1 MITNAARVSIR
12 VADLTVRFAS
22 ARGPV
27 DAVRGISFSLTA
39 GSVTA
44 LVGESGSGKSASLA
58 ALLGLAP
65 REAEIGG
72 RLTIG
77 DRTIALADRAGLA
90 PLRGRV
96 FGAVFQDPG
105 ASLDPMMRI
114 GDQVAELY
122 RTGRGLGR
130 ADAAREAI
138 AALGRVGLPHP
149 ALRAKAYPHMLSGG
163 QKQRVAIAMALA
175 GNPAILLADEPT
187 TALDPT
193 VQAQVVAL
201 LGSLVAA
208 SMGLLI
214 VSHDLALAIEI
225 ADRIIVLYAGRIV
238 EEGPVEAIARRPLHP
253 YSRAL
258 AAASLAFEDDGAA
271 AVGAHPFAELAGQA
285 PAPGEAI
292 TGCAF
297 APRCPAAFAPC
308 RERTPLPIEHDGRRV
323 ACHLYAVEA

>member
-1 MITNAARVSIR
+1 MSAAPLSLRID
-12 VADLTVRFAS
+12 DLAVRFAG

-27 DAVRGISFSLTA
+27 EAVRGISFSLAA

-65 REAEIGG
+65 TDAEIGG
-72 RLTIG
+72 TLTIG
-77 DRTIALADRAGLA
+77 ERTIALADRASLA
-90 PLRGRV
+90 GLRGTV

-122 RTGRGLGR
+122 RTGRRLGR
-130 ADAAREAI
+130 ADAAREAV
-138 AALGRVGLPHP
+138 AALGRVGLPDP
-149 ALRAKAYPHMLSGG
+149 ALRARAYPHMLSGG

-208 SMGLLI
+208 GMGLLI

-238 EEGPVEAIARRPLHP
+238 EEGPAEAIARRPLHP
-253 YSRAL
+253 YSQAL
-258 AAASLAFEDDGAA
+258 AAASLAFEDGADTADA
-271 AVGAHPFAELAGQA
+271 ADRPFPELPGQA
-285 PAPGEAI
+285 PAPGEI
-292 TGCAF
+292 IQGCAF
-297 APRCPAAFAPC
+297 APRCAAAFEPC
-308 RERTPLPIEHDGRRV
+308 RERTPLPIAHDSRRV
-323 ACHLYAVEA
+323 ACHLYPGEA